1 MNVWNSHGIRWE
13 QNGARARVGLYAHWV
28 GLNHIHTCAVA
39 THINPFNN
47 KIRNCMHQCVV
58 FGLWDIGLCACHT
71 RLVFRMGRMWRGII
85 SCEEH
90 IYIRSKWANIKGTW
104 PAYDAY
110 KKCTHAN
117 EMKWMK
123 KPDHFLHRFNSQT
136 KLKANE
142 GETKWE
148 KWNSIYIC
156 INTYE

>member
-90 IYIRSKWANIKGTW
+90 IYIYVR
-104 PAYDAY
+104 
-110 KKCTHAN
+110 N
-117 EMKWMK
+117 ELTSRAHGQHTMHTRNARMQMKWNGWKNPTIFYIDSIHKQNWRQMK
-123 KPDHFLHRFNSQT
+123 ARRS
-136 KLKANE
+136 
-142 GETKWE
+142 E
-148 KWNSIYIC
+148 KNGIQYIYV
-156 INTYE
+156 